1 MLCEVLGMAAFWRES
16 DMIMGRFMMYFLQSS
31 FDHVRHEHDNYNRE
45 ELIANTAK
53 IFGETISHRELKTRA
68 RLWYAADHL
77 INVNLLNRL
86 SHSPYIEVRESVAA
100 NVHTSTD
107 TLETLLR
114 DKDFQVREAA
124 ISNQNTPLSKIYE
137 HLHDDHEDVRKAAER
152 RLQSE

>member
-1 MLCEVLGMAAFWRES
+1 
-16 DMIMGRFMMYFLQSS
+16 MMYFLQSS

-77 INVNLLNRL
+77 TNVNLLNRL

-100 NVHTSTD
+100 NVHTSTE
-107 TLETLLR
+107 TLETLQR
-114 DKDFQVREAA
+114 SSYFKSKYTVIKD
-124 ISNQNTPLSKIYE
+124 I
-137 HLHDDHEDVRKAAER
+137 
-152 RLQSE
+152 